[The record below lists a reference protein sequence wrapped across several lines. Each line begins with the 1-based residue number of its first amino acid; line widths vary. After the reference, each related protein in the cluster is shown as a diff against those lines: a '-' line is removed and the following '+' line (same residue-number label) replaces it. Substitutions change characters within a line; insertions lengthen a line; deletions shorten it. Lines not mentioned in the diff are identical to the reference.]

1 MQTVP
6 EWPNNHRKYE
16 LNINDSNPLFLQKNL
31 STDKLEMNLRML
43 LQKCGLTLASSVTM
57 DDLERVIL
65 EDDPLI
71 SDDVVENVEDETM
84 ENDSVEDVAD
94 SYSDDEVS
102 SLGPLKWPPA
112 VGDHVTVNFD
122 TGFKIGE
129 ITDIKENDKVRITFM
144 HPKPFAQAPRRRF

>member
-1 MQTVP
+1 
-6 EWPNNHRKYE
+6 
-16 LNINDSNPLFLQKNL
+16 
-31 STDKLEMNLRML
+31 
-43 LQKCGLTLASSVTM
+43 
-57 DDLERVIL
+57 
-65 EDDPLI
+65 
-71 SDDVVENVEDETM
+71 M

-144 HPKPFAQAPRRRF
+144 HPKPFAQALPRRFWVWGHQNSRLVHKDYILHVHPVLEFERGHSLEKCLVFHLDNLELIETLCAV